1 MSQERP
7 VNLTRLALKIP
18 PALIFVIWLAAMAS
32 LRYIF
37 PGLNYTLFLTPFIAG
52 LFFLLGLFLT
62 LSGFFHFKKAQ
73 TTIDPRYPENTTTIV
88 TTGIYRL
95 SRNPMYLGFL
105 MWLTAW
111 AFILS
116 NLVGFVFLPLFVF
129 YMNRYQIIPEEKI
142 LHKQFGD
149 IYYRYLNKVGR
160 WL

>member
-1 MSQERP
+1 MAKEQS

-18 PALIFVIWLAAMAS
+18 PALLFVIWLGVMAS
-32 LRYIF
+32 LRYVF
-37 PGLNYTLFLTPFIAG
+37 PGLNYQLFLTPYVAG
-52 LFFLLGLFLT
+52 LFFLLGLFLV
-62 LSGFFHFKKAQ
+62 LSGFFHFRKAQ
-73 TTIDPRYPENTTTIV
+73 TTIDPRRPEKTTTIV
-88 TTGIYRL
+88 TNGIYRL

-105 MWLTAW
+105 MWLIAW

-142 LHKQFGD
+142 LHQQFGD
-149 IYYRYLNKVGR
+149 IYYRYLKQVGR

>member
-1 MSQERP
+1 MKQERS

-18 PALIFVIWLAAMAS
+18 PALIFILWLAMMAA
-32 LRYIF
+32 LRFIF
-37 PGLNYTLFLTPFIAG
+37 PGLNYALFLTPYIAG

-62 LSGFFHFKKAQ
+62 LSGFFHFRKAQ
-73 TTIDPRYPENTTTIV
+73 TTIDPRYPENTSTIV
-88 TTGIYRL
+88 TSGIYRF

-111 AFILS
+111 AFLLS

-149 IYYRYLNKVGR
+149 VYHRYLNQVGR
-160 WL
+160 WV